1 MARYLNN
8 PVRVLFPLLLAL
20 VLIVAVACGS
30 AEQPADAPA
39 DVAKDAPAAPVA
51 ESTKAPEP
59 EVMAP
64 SEGKYGQ
71 HVNMWAYAD
80 TRDWDPIGSASLS
93 SVISYSQLYNQLVQ
107 YDTANLTEVVCDL
120 CAGWE
125 VSNGGQTF
133 TFKIR
138 DGIKWQD
145 GADLTAEDV
154 VYGLQRFMNP
164 EISIGRSGLFR
175 NYTLTKEEGGV
186 KLIDPLTV
194 EINLQFPSAAFLK
207 FLAIDYVKILPK
219 HLDDVDLNQAENLIA
234 SKSGS
239 GPFIL
244 QEYQRGNFYKVTKNP
259 NYFKEGRPYFD
270 SIDHFIIADRSRA
283 IASAKA
289 NQVDMRNSANSYDK
303 EVVDLPKNTNGEWI
317 VHALPPTFNV
327 GLMINVKKEPFS
339 DSRVRRAI
347 YLALDRQQINELVM
361 DGTGGATTIF
371 APGMAYSA
379 EEAATWPGLRPKDT
393 PGGQEDLAE
402 AKRLMAEAGFPDGF
416 ETTYD
421 ARQISFYVPLCQV
434 IKEQLKAA
442 LGIDGNIRTWE
453 SAAGYQ
459 HYNLARPADAEGDW
473 ELACQGEGTTVLDF
487 DGIYGGVYQKG
498 ATRNYTD
505 WTHPLI
511 DDLFERQKVEQ
522 DSDKRI
528 ALNREASDFLRSFE
542 DNHFITAGWGG
553 FFWPHHRDVRGL
565 GIGETV
571 QYNFKH
577 EDLWLD
583 R

>member
-1 MARYLNN
+1 M
-8 PVRVLFPLLLAL
+8 V
-20 VLIVAVACGS
+20 
-30 AEQPADAPA
+30 
-39 DVAKDAPAAPVA
+39 
-51 ESTKAPEP
+51 
-59 EVMAP
+59 
-64 SEGKYGQ
+64 EGKYGQ

-80 TRDWDPIGSASLS
+80 TRDWDPLGSASLS

-120 CAGWE
+120 CADWE

-164 EISIGRSGLFR
+164 EVSIGRSGLFR

-219 HLDDVDLNQAENLIA
+219 HLEDVDLNQAENLIA

-259 NYFKEGRPYFD
+259 NYFKEGRPFFD

-289 NQVDMRNSANSYDK
+289 NQVDMRNSGNSYDK

-317 VHALPPTFNV
+317 THALPPTFNV

-339 DSRVRRAI
+339 DPRVRRAI
-347 YLALDRQQINELVM
+347 YLAIDRQQINELVM

-416 ETTYD
+416 KTTYD
-421 ARQISFYVPLCQV
+421 ARMVSFYTPMCQV
-434 IKEQLKAA
+434 IKEQLKGA
-442 LGIDGNIRTWE
+442 LGIDGDIRTWE

-459 HYNLARPADAEGDW
+459 HYNTARAPDAEGAW

-487 DGIYGGVYQKG
+487 DGIYGGVYRKG

-505 WTHPLI
+505 WSHPLI
-511 DDLFERQKVEQ
+511 EDLFERQKVEQ
-522 DSDKRI
+522 DSQKRI
-528 ALNREASDFLRSFE
+528 ELNREAADFLRSFE

>member
-1 MARYLNN
+1 
-8 PVRVLFPLLLAL
+8 
-20 VLIVAVACGS
+20 
-30 AEQPADAPA
+30 
-39 DVAKDAPAAPVA
+39 
-51 ESTKAPEP
+51 
-59 EVMAP
+59 
-64 SEGKYGQ
+64 
-71 HVNMWAYAD
+71 MWAYAD
-80 TRDWDPIGSASLS
+80 TRDWDPLGSASLS

-107 YDTANLTEVVCDL
+107 YDTQSPSEVICDL
-120 CAGWE
+120 CSSWD
-125 VSNGGQTF
+125 VSNGGQSF
-133 TFKIR
+133 TFHIR
-138 DGIKWQD
+138 DNIKWQD
-145 GADLTAEDV
+145 GKDLTADDV

-164 EISIGRSGLFR
+164 EVSVGRSGLFR

-186 KLIDPLTV
+186 KLIDPKTV
-194 EINLQFPSAAFLK
+194 EVNLQFPSAAFLK

-219 HLDDVDLNQAENLIA
+219 HLDAIDLNQAENIIEH
-234 SKSGS
+234 KSGS

-244 QEYQRGNFYKVTKNP
+244 DEYQRGNFYKVSKNP
-259 NYFKEGRPYFD
+259 NYFKEGRPFFD

-283 IASAKA
+283 VASAKA
-289 NQVDMRNSANSYDK
+289 NQVDMRNSGNSYDK
-303 EVVDLPKNTNGEWI
+303 EEVDLPKTTNGEWI
-317 VHALPPTFNV
+317 THALPPSFNV
-327 GLMINVKKEPFS
+327 GLMINVKKKPFS

-379 EEAATWPGLRPKDT
+379 EEAASWPGLRPKDT

-402 AKRLMAEAGFPDGF
+402 AKRLMAEAGYADGF
-416 ETTYD
+416 KTTYD
-421 ARQISFYVPLCQV
+421 ARQISFYTPLCQV

-459 HYNLARPADAEGDW
+459 HYNTARAADAEGAW

-487 DGIYGGVYQKG
+487 DGIYGGVYRKG

-522 DSDKRI
+522 DADKRI
-528 ALNREASDFLRSFE
+528 ALNGEAADFLRSFE
-542 DNHFITAGWGG
+542 DNYFITAGWGG
-553 FFWPHHRDVRGL
+553 FFWPQHRDVRGFNL
-565 GIGETV
+565 PETV
-571 QYNFKH
+571 QYGFKH